1 LASVARNRAAAL
13 RSGRETV
20 HTVPL
25 AMSAPSIDLFAVMNF
40 CFVREE
46 DGRLTQRTS
55 SVGNFVE
62 VERAFAVA
70 REEAERDL
78 ARRCVQAQ
86 NHGSVIELID
96 TEWGYDVRQ
105 DRLVVSRYWV
115 HDRSPMVLSL

>member
-1 LASVARNRAAAL
+1 MNAP
-13 RSGRETV
+13 
-20 HTVPL
+20 HTG
-25 AMSAPSIDLFAVMNF
+25 MFAVMNF
-40 CFVREE
+40 CFVREA

-78 ARRCVQAQ
+78 ARRCVQVHTQ
-86 NHGSVIELID
+86 PSLIELVD

-115 HDRSPMVLSL
+115 HDRSPMVLTL

>member
-1 LASVARNRAAAL
+1 MNTPQ
-13 RSGRETV
+13 SG
-20 HTVPL
+20 
-25 AMSAPSIDLFAVMNF
+25 MFAVMNF
-40 CFVREE
+40 CFVREA

-55 SVGNFVE
+55 SVGNFIE

-78 ARRCVQAQ
+78 ARRCVQVQASA
-86 NHGSVIELID
+86 GVVELID

-115 HDRSPMVLSL
+115 HDRSPMVLTL